1 MYRIVCESYINYKKD
16 FLPNNINDYRYKI
29 AQPLELLLDLSLYEE
44 EKENKTMNFK
54 KLESF
59 IFLVKEN
66 INDYP
71 NFKSFL
77 WSLEARG
84 ICGEDYNAM
93 DEEEFHELLKIVDMF
108 LRLAYWG

>member
-16 FLPNNINDYRYKI
+16 FQPDNISDYRYKVTR
-29 AQPLELLLDLSLYEE
+29 PLDLLLDLSLYEK
-44 EKENKTMNFK
+44 EKENKTVDFK

-59 IFLVKEN
+59 IFLVKNN
-66 INDYP
+66 INDFP

-77 WSLEARG
+77 WSLESRG
-84 ICGEDYNAM
+84 IYGEDYNAM

-108 LRLAYWG
+108 LRLSYWG

>member
-1 MYRIVCESYINYKKD
+1 MDKAKVLLNQITDEILEREDLYKSKRDAFINK
-16 FLPNNINDYRYKI
+16 
-29 AQPLELLLDLSLYEE
+29 LSLYEK

-54 KLESF
+54 KLENF
-59 IFLVKEN
+59 IFLVKKN
-66 INDYP
+66 IKDYP

-108 LRLAYWG
+108 LRLSYWG